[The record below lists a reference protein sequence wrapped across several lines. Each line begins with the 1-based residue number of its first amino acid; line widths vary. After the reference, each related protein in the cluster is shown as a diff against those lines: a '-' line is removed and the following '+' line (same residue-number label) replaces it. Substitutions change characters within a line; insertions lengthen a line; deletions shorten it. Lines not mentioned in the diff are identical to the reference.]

1 MADIRIAQNAGR
13 GAAPSAPGRGAP
25 PPGFGRGPA
34 HTGPVPAL
42 EFLARI
48 RQRSGTFIEPGEG
61 WLYPALHRLEA
72 DGALEAS
79 WREGDQG
86 PRRRYY
92 RITAAGLRLLAEQE
106 REWDAFARSVRQ
118 VTRGEVADGPA

>member
-1 MADIRIAQNAGR
+1 MRSQLLKG
-13 GAAPSAPGRGAP
+13 
-25 PPGFGRGPA
+25 
-34 HTGPVPAL
+34 TTAL
-42 EFLARI
+42 LVLGVLRDGELYGYEIGARI
-48 RQRSGTFIEPGEG
+48 RQRSGTLIEPGEG

-72 DGALEAS
+72 DGALVAS
-79 WREGDQG
+79 WRAGDQG

-106 REWDAFARSVRQ
+106 REWDAFTRSVRQ

>member
-1 MADIRIAQNAGR
+1 MRSQLLKG
-13 GAAPSAPGRGAP
+13 
-25 PPGFGRGPA
+25 
-34 HTGPVPAL
+34 TTAL
-42 EFLARI
+42 LVLGVLRDGELYGYEIGARI
-48 RQRSGTFIEPGEG
+48 RQRSGTLIEPGEG

-72 DGALEAS
+72 EGALEAS
-79 WREGDQG
+79 WREGDLG

-106 REWDAFARSVRQ
+106 REWDAFTRSVRR

>member
-1 MADIRIAQNAGR
+1 MRSQLLKG
-13 GAAPSAPGRGAP
+13 
-25 PPGFGRGPA
+25 
-34 HTGPVPAL
+34 TTAL
-42 EFLARI
+42 LVLGVLRDGELYGYEIGARI
-48 RQRSGTFIEPGEG
+48 RQRSGTLIEPGEG

-106 REWDAFARSVRQ
+106 REWDAFTRSVRQ